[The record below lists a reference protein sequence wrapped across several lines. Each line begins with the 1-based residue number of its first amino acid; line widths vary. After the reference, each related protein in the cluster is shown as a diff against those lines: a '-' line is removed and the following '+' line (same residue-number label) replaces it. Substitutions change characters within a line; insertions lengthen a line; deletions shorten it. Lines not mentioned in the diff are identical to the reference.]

1 MGKLKLFKRNNVL
14 KLLFGLWRH
23 LALKSRLQLNGLF
36 VVIIFSAF
44 SELLTLGA
52 VLPFLEVITKPEDLW
67 KIDRVKDYAMIFG
80 LSNKDELIL
89 PITLI
94 FITLVIISTFIRLA
108 NLWLN
113 SYLAS
118 TIGTDLST
126 KVYSNILKQPYW
138 THIGTNS
145 NSVITT
151 ISSEVLLTVGVLNS
165 TLQFITSG
173 LI

>member
-94 FITLVIISTFIRLA
+94 FIILVIISTFIRLA

-118 TIGTDLST
+118 TIGTDLN
-126 KVYSNILKQPYW
+126 SNILKQPYW